1 MPEAEEVLVVEDHAP
16 IRELVRAVLEGA
28 GYAVREA
35 ADGAAALA
43 LARRAPPAVI
53 LLDVDLPVLDGPGFL
68 AAYRRA
74 PGPHAPVVLMTAA
87 GPAGRAAGSRAG
99 AAGHLGKP
107 FGLAALLCRPWRRS
121 AAGAGRRPRGGPG
134 PGAAP
139 RPPGRRRRVRGGELG
154 KPRSPARAGAP
165 AALPLALLGLL
176 LLLLPVRAG
185 PPRPG
190 AGGARQPHLRG
201 HPHLRAA
208 LPRGRSR

>member
-43 LARRAPPAVI
+43 LAGRAPPAVI

-87 GPAGRAAGSRAG
+87 GPADAARQAAALG

-107 FGLAALLCRPWRRS
+107 FGLAELL
-121 AAGAGRRPRGGPG
+121 AAVGR
-134 PGAAP
+134 AHAS
-139 RPPGRRRRVRGGELG
+139 L
-154 KPRSPARAGAP
+154 
-165 AALPLALLGLL
+165 
-176 LLLLPVRAG
+176 
-185 PPRPG
+185 PPR
-190 AGGARQPHLRG
+190 ASAEC
-201 HPHLRAA
+201 A
-208 LPRGRSR
+208 